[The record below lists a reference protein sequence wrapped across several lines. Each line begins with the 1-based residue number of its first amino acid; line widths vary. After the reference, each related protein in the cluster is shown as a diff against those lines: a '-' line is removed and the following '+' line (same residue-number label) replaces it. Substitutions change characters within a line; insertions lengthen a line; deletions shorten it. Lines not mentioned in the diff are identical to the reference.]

1 MHFDARSI
9 QMKFPVV
16 LTSETSLE
24 MFNLRWANGQ
34 GTQIP
39 FLRSG
44 EGQNYYS
51 LNSARLHNRIM
62 NEPWRAAL
70 LYHNLLL

>member
-1 MHFDARSI
+1 
-9 QMKFPVV
+9 
-16 LTSETSLE
+16 

-34 GTQIP
+34 GAQIP